1 MINVNVNVNILILI
15 FTIILILISNL
26 TFIAIN
32 IIIATKS
39 TIDITTKLL
48 FKNLKTK

>member
-1 MINVNVNVNILILI
+1 MIYDKSLNANVN
-15 FTIILILISNL
+15 ISNL
-26 TFIAIN
+26 TFIA

-48 FKNLKTK
+48 FKNPKTK